1 MRRLF
6 FLILIGVCV
15 SCARPEPIR
24 SQNDDVSVVVT
35 IDERS
40 LGFRTGMIQI
50 TDRRGVPIEDATVTL
65 TAVMKQ
71 HGMMNPPMTLTHHDS
86 GYQFEKL
93 EVNMVGE
100 WQMRIRIIHATFN
113 TTVEVPILF
122 E

>member
-1 MRRLF
+1 M
-6 FLILIGVCV
+6 
-15 SCARPEPIR
+15 
-24 SQNDDVSVVVT
+24 VVT

-50 TDRRGVPIEDATVTL
+50 TDRRGVPIEDAKVTL